1 MGHRSGDAGGA
12 SLVEVTVA
20 MAVASVLTLA
30 VFGLLEST
38 SRVTRATET
47 RAETAERTAVLR
59 ERLGAALRAGVT
71 LERAS
76 ATEVCTTARPRTPV
90 AADAATGFLTDPPEV
105 DRREVCLRLEAGRL
119 LADTTT
125 SGAPSTESILTGV
138 TEADVRYL
146 DADEA
151 DLGTG
156 EAPLDAQD
164 LAAVRTVVFTATVTG
179 DRGRTRE
186 DLELVFALGAAR
198 FSSEQSW
205 RGRVA
210 SPPTETDP

>member
-1 MGHRSGDAGGA
+1 MGHRSSDAGGA

-38 SRVTRATET
+38 SRATRATET
-47 RAETAERTAVLR
+47 RAETVERTAVLG

-105 DRREVCLRLEAGRL
+105 DRREICLRLEDGRV

-138 TEADVRYL
+138 TEAGLRYL
-146 DADEA
+146 DAEEA
-151 DLGTG
+151 DLGNG
-156 EAPLDAQD
+156 EAPLDEAD
-164 LAAVRTVVFTATVTG
+164 LAAVRTVVFTATVIG

-210 SPPTETDP
+210 SPPTEADP